1 MLRVPMIHAKPGM
14 KLAMPVQ
21 HPDRADTVLL
31 REGVDLTE
39 TLVTRLRQIRCREV
53 WIEFPGLEEIREFI
67 RPEIQSEHAR
77 VTAEIDEAMA
87 QVREQWRPRLEY
99 LRYRDAV
106 QGLIDNLVEHPRAAI
121 FASELVA
128 ASRPVLRH
136 ASNVSL
142 LSILIGLSLDFY
154 LIRERGRL
162 RPHHARDVSSLGVG
176 AMLHDIGVLRLDD
189 DARERWLRDGDE
201 DARELREHV
210 HLGYRLVRPFV
221 DAAAATTVLHHH
233 QRYDGSGYPERRDA
247 RGRLSALRAG
257 EIHVFA
263 RIAHVADR
271 FDHLRRA
278 FDPDADPVPTVRVLR
293 QLRREKERSRV
304 DPVVLVGLQNV
315 VPPFPPGSMV
325 GLSSGE
331 RAVVVA
337 WSPLEPCRPSV
348 RILPGSALASLEPGD
363 IERRP
368 AIDLRAQRD
377 LSIVEI
383 DGQDVRGDTYDVES
397 LEELDLNAIAL
408 RMAMQPTGEASFL
421 M

>member
-1 MLRVPMIHAKPGM
+1 MLRVPMVHAKPGM
-14 KLAMPVQ
+14 TLAMPVQ

-31 REGVDLTE
+31 REGVELTD

-67 RPEIQSEHAR
+67 RPEIQSEHAK
-77 VTAEIDEAMA
+77 VTAKIDEAMA
-87 QVREQWRPRLEY
+87 QVREQWRPKLDY

-106 QGLIDNLVEHPRAAI
+106 QGLIDNLVEHPKAAI

-128 ASRPVLRH
+128 ASRPMLRH

-142 LSILIGLSLDFY
+142 LSVLIGLSLDFH
-154 LIRERGRL
+154 LIRERARL

-189 DARERWLRDGDE
+189 SARERWLHEGDE
-201 DARELREHV
+201 EADDLREHV

-233 QRYDGSGYPERRDA
+233 QRFDGSGYPQRRDA
-247 RGRLSALRAG
+247 RGKLTSPRGS

-293 QLRREKERSRV
+293 QLRKERSRM
-304 DPVVLVGLQNV
+304 DPVVLAGLQNV
-315 VPPFPPGSMV
+315 VPPFAPGSMV
-325 GLSSGE
+325 SLSSGA
-331 RAVVVA
+331 RAVVVGWCA
-337 WSPLEPCRPSV
+337 LEPCRPSV
-348 RILPGSALASLEPGD
+348 RVLPDSADGRLDLAG
-363 IERRP
+363 IGQRP
-368 AIDLRAQRD
+368 TIDLRAQRD

-383 DGQDVRGDTYDVES
+383 DGHDVREDLYDVES
-397 LEELDLNAIAL
+397 LEELDLNLIAMRL
-408 RMAMQPTGEASFL
+408 SMQPAGEAPFL
-421 M
+421 A